1 MAMEGRDRM
10 KIEIQI
16 DETCGEPKIVV
27 MTHKVTEEIS
37 EILKKLSEDP
47 SEMPAGFRDE
57 RASIAGNERAFAKSC
72 GKPSLHG

>member
-1 MAMEGRDRM
+1 M

-16 DETCGEPKIVV
+16 DESCDEPTIVV

-37 EILKKLSEDP
+37 EILRKLSEDP

-57 RASIAGNERAFAKSC
+57 RASIAGNERTFAKSC

>member
-1 MAMEGRDRM
+1 M

-16 DETCGEPKIVV
+16 DESCGEPKIVV

-57 RASIAGNERAFAKSC
+57 RASIAGNERAFTKSC

>member
-16 DETCGEPKIVV
+16 DESCDEPKIVV
-27 MTHKVTEEIS
+27 MTRRVTEEIS

-47 SEMPAGFRDE
+47 SEMPDR
-57 RASIAGNERAFAKSC
+57 RASCRERV
-72 GKPSLHG
+72 